1 MDEFDREY
9 ERLCVKVRPY
19 LTEKRYIHTIGC
31 CEMALDLA
39 ARWGEDRLSVMR
51 AALLHDIT
59 KKLTDAEQL
68 KLCEKYGIIN
78 KYNKSEFGTL
88 IHADTAA
95 AVAKDIF
102 LMPDDIVRAIALHT
116 LGNED
121 MTRLDKIIYLS
132 DAIEKGRDYP
142 GVADIREMA
151 FRDLDKAVE
160 MSLESTL
167 LNIHNNG
174 GEPNVQSLKALRAI
188 KKALKEKE
196 NYINMKHLEP
206 KELLEEIVKTAD
218 SKKARDI
225 VAIHVTEQT
234 TLADYLVIMTGTSTT
249 HIRALSDEIEQK
261 LKNDFG
267 VYSHHVEGITSN
279 WILMDYTTVVV
290 NIFMSEA
297 RELYALER
305 MWGDSHKVDISKL
318 ISE

>member
-1 MDEFDREY
+1 MDEFDKEY
-9 ERLCVKVRPY
+9 ERLRAEIRPY
-19 LTEKRYIHTIGC
+19 LTEKRYIHTLGC
-31 CEMALDLA
+31 CEMALSLA
-39 ARWGEDRLSVMR
+39 YRWGENRQSAMR
-51 AALLHDIT
+51 AAMLHDIT
-59 KKLTDAEQL
+59 KKLTDVEQL

-78 KYNKSEFGTL
+78 KYNKNEFGTL

-102 LMPDDIVRAIALHT
+102 GMPDDVVRAIALHT
-116 LGNED
+116 LGDED

-142 GVADIREMA
+142 GVSDIREMA
-151 FRDLDKAVE
+151 FRDLDRAVQ

-167 LNIHNNG
+167 LNITDKG
-174 GEPNVQSLKALRAI
+174 GEPNVQSVRALSAI
-188 KKALKEKE
+188 KKSSKTKE
-196 NYINMKHLEP
+196 NYMNMKQLEP
-206 KELLEEIVKTAD
+206 KELLDEIIKTAD
-218 SKKARDI
+218 SKKARDV

-267 VYSHHVEGITSN
+267 IYSHHIEGITSN

-318 ISE
+318 VSE